1 MPLINCDIV
10 YKFYVIYLT
19 IKKDS
24 IENNYKYRIFAIIIN
39 ATQNDTYMA

>member
-24 IENNYKYRIFAIIIN
+24 IEIN
-39 ATQNDTYMA
+39 FVSLQS